1 MALSDIEL
9 IQRTLDGDQ
18 AAFGFLVDKYKGLV
32 HGLAYHKLKDF
43 HHAEDITQETFLKA
57 YQKLSTLQDHQSFAG
72 WIHVIALRCCWTW
85 LRKNRVPIQSID
97 DSCAAVDSLALTKYA
112 DADQKTRETVHDAL
126 EDLPESQRTILTLY
140 YMTGES
146 VQEIARFMGI
156 SQNAVHSRMARARNN
171 LKAEIIQI
179 IKDTSGAIQLPPSLT
194 QQIMGRIR
202 ELQPAP
208 SPQVKPP
215 IPWIVVATL
224 GLIALFAGLAP
235 QHLMR
240 FQRPYNL
247 NASEPAVLVEVID
260 APVIDLLVTKPS
272 LMNRAGASNT
282 ENAGDGDSATNTLV
296 AASDAQKGALNRSNW
311 TQTNGPY
318 GGNILTLY
326 ASPEG
331 TLFAGTGGAGLFRS
345 TDAGNSWTP
354 ANTGLQHKD
363 KYDSI
368 AVSALAQKGDILY
381 AGTNAGVYVSPN
393 GGDTWHYITG
403 LQKYVRAVVNIGE
416 RIYVGTARDGV
427 WYSDDSGESWMPI
440 NDGLENLEIRTL
452 AAMGSTL
459 FAGTGNSAFRRR
471 AGENSW
477 TPIRAGFAMQA
488 TDSNPIRGGSTQ
500 SERYSLQTRQARQS
514 VRIGTFAVLDDVLYM
529 SMHTGTYG
537 GLFRSDDEGD
547 SWIPI
552 TPELMK
558 QRSIGTLAVSPTSLY
573 AGALGSGVFGSSD
586 GGNSWKVVNSGLK
599 NRLVSAL
606 VAVNAETV
614 FVGTQGGG
622 VFRSTDGGH
631 SWMESN
637 AGLTNTRV
645 EHLAVVGETIY
656 AEIGKKLVRSIDGG
670 TSWRPVKLGATSAK
684 YRIVALSVSDEKLY
698 VAATRSVIH
707 VEGGDPEVK
716 WGVFQLDAEHN
727 AWIEHAPNR
736 KLNRITSLEIV
747 GTTFYAGTMGDGV
760 FRWEEYSNSWINLG
774 LAGHSVTTLSANG
787 KHLYAGTTRGELFR
801 LNDAEDSWGRIGTM
815 SGGIS
820 ALRWI
825 GSTLYATSSGAGV
838 FCSVDGDTSWRPIN
852 DGLTDLSVL
861 TMHVEGT
868 TLYIGTARHG
878 VFQLGRDANEWQSF
892 GGMYRRV
899 NSLSAGDGVLYAGTA
914 QSGVFRLP
922 LSKFQ
927 Q

>member
-57 YQKLSTLQDHQSFAG
+57 YQKLSTLRYPQHFRA
-72 WIHVIALRCCWTW
+72 WIYVIVTRLCKTW
-85 LRKNRVPIQSID
+85 LRKKRLPMETID
-97 DSCAAVDSLALTKYA
+97 DIEADEVNSFALAK
-112 DADQKTRETVHDAL
+112 DADQKTRDIVHDAL
-126 EDLPESQRTILTLY
+126 ENLPESERTVLTLHY
-140 YMTGES
+140 LTGDS
-146 VQEIARFMGI
+146 IKEIAHFMGASPGAI
-156 SQNAVHSRMARARNN
+156 YKRMDRARGRM
-171 LKAEIIQI
+171 KEEITQI
-179 IKDTSGAIQLPPSLT
+179 IEQTLGAVQLPSNLT
-194 QQIMGRIR
+194 QQIMSKLG
-202 ELQPAP
+202 ELQPTPA
-208 SPQVKPP
+208 PQVKPL

-235 QHLMR
+235 QQLMR

-247 NASEPAVLVEVID
+247 NASEPAVLVELID
-260 APVIDLLVTKPS
+260 APIIDLLVTKPS
-272 LMNRAGASNT
+272 LVNRAGASNT

-427 WYSDDSGESWMPI
+427 WYSDDSGEAWIPI

-514 VRIGTFAVLDDVLYM
+514 VRIGTFAVLDDMLYM

-622 VFRSTDGGH
+622 VFRATDGGH

-747 GTTFYAGTMGDGV
+747 GTTFYVGTMGDGV
-760 FRWEEYSNSWINLG
+760 FRWEADSNSWIHLG
-774 LAGHSVTTLSANG
+774 LTRHSVTALSANG
-787 KHLYAGTTRGELFR
+787 KSLCAGTAQGALFR
-801 LNDAEDSWGRIGTM
+801 LNDAEDSWVRISTVTN
-815 SGGIS
+815 GIS
-820 ALRWI
+820 ALKWV
-825 GSTLYATSSGAGV
+825 GSTLYATSLGAGV
-838 FCSVDGDTSWRPIN
+838 CRSVDGGDSWRPIN
-852 DGLTDLSVL
+852 DGLTDPSVL
-861 TMHVEGT
+861 SIHVEGT
-868 TLYIGTARHG
+868 TLYIGTVRHG
-878 VFQLGRDANEWQSF
+878 VFRLARYENEWQSF
-892 GGMYRRV
+892 GEMSRRV

-914 QSGVFRLP
+914 QSGVFRL
-922 LSKFQ
+922 LLE
-927 Q
+927 